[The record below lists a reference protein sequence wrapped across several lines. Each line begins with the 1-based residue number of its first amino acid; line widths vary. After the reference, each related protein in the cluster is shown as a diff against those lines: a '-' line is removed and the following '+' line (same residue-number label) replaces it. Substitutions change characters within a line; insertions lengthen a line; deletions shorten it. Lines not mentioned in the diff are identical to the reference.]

1 MSSLIDLVT
10 SAVIFGILTL
20 TIARVQS
27 NINATVY
34 ENQFSYV
41 TQTNSV
47 ELARQIEWDFAK
59 IGHHVMTGSK
69 ILSAD
74 STEIQFR
81 ADLTNTGAINIVRYT
96 VGDTSGSLQTM
107 NKRDYPLFREQDG
120 AMVQQNWGLTYFK
133 IRYYDADNQQIP
145 PPITGSSDLA
155 RIHSINVVFLLES
168 PEPVVTM
175 SDTTWSGVAW
185 EKSIV
190 PRNLGNLNY

>member
-10 SAVIFGILTL
+10 SAVIFGVLTL

-81 ADLTNTGAINIVRYT
+81 ADLTNTGAINIV
-96 VGDTSGSLQTM
+96 
-107 NKRDYPLFREQDG
+107 
-120 AMVQQNWGLTYFK
+120 
-133 IRYYDADNQQIP
+133 
-145 PPITGSSDLA
+145 
-155 RIHSINVVFLLES
+155 
-168 PEPVVTM
+168 
-175 SDTTWSGVAW
+175 
-185 EKSIV
+185 
-190 PRNLGNLNY
+190 

>member
-1 MSSLIDLVT
+1 LIDLVT

-59 IGHHVMTGSK
+59 VGHHVTGSK

-120 AMVQQNWGLTYFK
+120 TMVQQNWGLTYFK
-133 IRYYDADNQQIP
+133 IRYYDADNQRMST
-145 PPITGSSDLA
+145 PITGSSDLA
-155 RIHSINVVFLLES
+155 RIHSINIAFLLES
-168 PEPVVTM
+168 SEPVITAN
-175 SDTTWSGVAW
+175 DTTWAGVAW